1 MDQIGKLYQNRA
13 MVLQEEVNRLEKL
26 LEAIVKNQD
35 PRPETAE
42 EETYSNDSRAKRENS
57 RSGGRTRPPSTTVR
71 DEPGFLPKPL
81 DILPLPFQSEPAESN
96 AFAKMAQSDSSIA
109 SKIENIPTLP
119 GDTFDA
125 LYNKYPW
132 QTALGLGAGGLYTGI
147 PRSAVNPVANL
158 AKWFAFKFGMP
169 VSRPLPFEAAIKGKD
184 GFNVVK
190 PDPITTKP
198 KAAKPSSLAGK
209 FDFPEF
215 SDLFEPNPTRTTRGV
230 LKAVGD
236 DIVAALKPGGM
247 YSALEIWKARTRN
260 DEIIKRWTE
269 VTKPTG
275 ESHLRAANVG
285 RANVDLA
292 NAQTQLNTSTGE
304 LNALKTA
311 PPSSGPGGGPTQT
324 EIDNLIAKEAEVAGD
339 TAVQNAQAKN
349 LQRLKTIAGDAK
361 TAAAESSAAY
371 RAATQTGVPL
381 SNFDYKAWAMDRL
394 NPKTMSGIRNL
405 ATGGLSVLGD
415 LAVGQAVRSGLDEVP
430 YLDDKERV
438 KDVVSATA
446 GGGAAGLLAATLT
459 GAAATPLVL
468 PGALIAGTGAL
479 YYGVGEDLARKT
491 GLEDQITGMA
501 AIRKTP
507 GITRGELEAKRPSTD
522 PDLDDKTKA
531 EYARAAADYLSKQ
544 ARKKEQATVVRDQ
557 TSEKYSRQ
565 NY

>member
-35 PRPETAE
+35 PRPMTADE
-42 EETYSNDSRAKRENS
+42 EAYSSDRQSKRENS

-81 DILPLPFQSEPAESN
+81 DILPEPFQSEPAESN

-109 SKIENIPTLP
+109 SKIENIPNLP

-169 VSRPLPFEAAIKGKD
+169 VSRPLPFEAASKGKD

-209 FDFPEF
+209 FDLPEF
-215 SDLFEPNPTRTTRGV
+215 SDLFEPDPTRTTGGV
-230 LKAVGD
+230 LKSVAD
-236 DIVAALKPGGM
+236 DVVDALKPGGM
-247 YSALEIWKARTRN
+247 YSALERWKARTRN

-275 ESHLRAANVG
+275 ESHVRAANAARG
-285 RANVDLA
+285 IEDLA
-292 NAQTQLNTSTGE
+292 DAQTQLNKSTGE

-349 LQRLKTIAGDAK
+349 LRSLQVTANNAK
-361 TAAAESSAAY
+361 AAAAESSAAY
-371 RAATQTGVPL
+371 RAATQTKVPL

-430 YLDDKERV
+430 YLKDKELV

-446 GGGAAGLLAATLT
+446 GGGAAGLIAATLT
-459 GAAATPLVL
+459 GAAAAPLVI

-479 YYGVGEDLARKT
+479 YYGVGEEIAKQT

-501 AIRKTP
+501 AIRNTP
-507 GITRGELEAKRPSTD
+507 GITRGELEAKHPSTD
-522 PDLDDKTKA
+522 PDLDDKTKS
-531 EYARAAADYLSKQ
+531 EYARAAADYLRRQAEKSGQAVQ
-544 ARKKEQATVVRDQ
+544 ARSQDTRRTGTYKQ
-557 TSEKYSRQ
+557 
-565 NY
+565 

>member
-35 PRPETAE
+35 PSPMTAE
-42 EETYSNDSRAKRENS
+42 EESEDNDRRSKRENS
-57 RSGGRTRPPSTTVR
+57 RSGGRKRPPSTTVR
-71 DEPGFLPKPL
+71 DEEGFLPKPL
-81 DILPLPFQSEPAESN
+81 DILPEPFQSEPAESN
-96 AFAKMAQSDSSIA
+96 PFAKMAQSDSSIA
-109 SKIENIPTLP
+109 SKIENIPNLP

-147 PRSAVNPVANL
+147 PRTWRNPINNTLSAVALRVIPNARDSMAVKPPT
-158 AKWFAFKFGMP
+158 KGM
-169 VSRPLPFEAAIKGKD
+169 D
-184 GFNVVK
+184 GFNVK
-190 PDPITTKP
+190 TPQPSTFLPTP
-198 KAAKPSSLAGK
+198 AKPSSLAGK
-209 FDFPEF
+209 FDLPEF
-215 SDLFEPNPTRTTRGV
+215 SDLFEPNPTRTTGGV
-230 LKAVGD
+230 LKAVAD
-236 DIVAALKPGGM
+236 DVVAALKPGGM
-247 YSALEIWKARTRN
+247 YSALERWKARTRN
-260 DEIIKRWTE
+260 DEIMKRWTE

-275 ESHLRAANVG
+275 ESNLRAANVG
-285 RANVDLA
+285 RAKVDLT
-292 NAQTQLNTSTGE
+292 NAQTQVNTSTGE
-304 LNALKTA
+304 LQALQNA
-311 PPSSGPGGGPTQT
+311 PPTSGPGGGPSQT
-324 EIDNLIAKEAEVAGD
+324 EIDNLIAKQEEVAGD
-339 TAVQNAQAKN
+339 IATRNAQSKN
-349 LQRLKTIAGDAK
+349 LQGLKVTARDAK

-371 RAATQTGVPL
+371 RAATQRGVPL

-394 NPKTMSGIRNL
+394 NPKNMSGIRNL
-405 ATGGLSVLGD
+405 ATGGLSILGD
-415 LAVGQAVRSGLDEVP
+415 LAVGQTVRSGLDEIP

-438 KDVVSATA
+438 KDVVSAA
-446 GGGAAGLLAATLT
+446 SGGGAAGLIAATLT
-459 GAAATPLVL
+459 GGAALPLVI

-479 YYGVGEDLARKT
+479 YYGVGEDLARET

-531 EYARAAADYLSKQ
+531 EYAKAAADYLSKQ

-557 TSEKYSRQ
+557 ASEKYSRQ